1 MESTGEQGDFLHDIE
16 LGEHV
21 FYIYRGRHIASDLLY
36 CSESPETNGW
46 RSMGRHRRG
55 RDWMI

>member
-36 CSESPETNGW
+36 CSESPETMDGGVW
-46 RSMGRHRRG
+46 EGTEG
-55 RDWMI
+55 VETG

>member
-21 FYIYRGRHIASDLLY
+21 FYIYRGRHIASDLLC
-36 CSESPETNGW
+36 CSESPEIMDREVWEGIEGVETG
-46 RSMGRHRRG
+46 
-55 RDWMI
+55 